1 MYTPS
6 KKEIQMLKQHTRHLY
21 CKINLMDR
29 DFNLIDNLEGV
40 AISCDISIDS
50 TADIR
55 RTFSATIHLDNKT
68 PVSKILSD
76 KWASKFLRLFIGMDS
91 PSNETLWYS
100 KGVYA
105 IAQNSFIYNV
115 SEHTLSINGVDLVA
129 MLDGTLGGELT
140 GSTTKIPIGSDIGNA
155 IVRTFELSEMSDCV
169 VNYWKRT
176 VPYDLEYGAGTTI
189 WSILTELRDLYHP
202 FEMYFDETTF
212 VCKEMATGYDAP
224 LAMSQQDFED
234 LIISENGTLDYNEIK
249 NCVEL
254 WGASCDYNAYAEEGK
269 VIVDTKGDTTTF
281 NVTAANIS
289 SRIEKSPN
297 FAFVSPKTAIGN
309 TVKIKA
315 TVGELKYDEGILY
328 QRNTDKDGKDV
339 PMKGSDIPL
348 DTIIV
353 IKYDSEMKK
362 YYFQGQQQIH
372 VMVKLVDRI
381 PTEDEKALD
390 KKQEGCN
397 DIKYICLTAPD
408 ASDWDYGSHFTIEQL
423 GRRNKILSGNEY
435 EVYDTTTAAMECAE
449 YQHWTMCRLTDGV
462 QLECL
467 LVPWLDVNEKI
478 AFVPRYI
485 NTGEQPIE
493 FMIKSINISLGQGTM
508 TLGLCRYW
516 PYYPYI
522 VQDKY

>member
-1 MYTPS
+1 
-6 KKEIQMLKQHTRHLY
+6 
-21 CKINLMDR
+21 
-29 DFNLIDNLEGV
+29 
-40 AISCDISIDS
+40 
-50 TADIR
+50 
-55 RTFSATIHLDNKT
+55 
-68 PVSKILSD
+68 
-76 KWASKFLRLFIGMDS
+76 
-91 PSNETLWYS
+91 
-100 KGVYA
+100 
-105 IAQNSFIYNV
+105 
-115 SEHTLSINGVDLVA
+115 
-129 MLDGTLGGELT
+129 
-140 GSTTKIPIGSDIGNA
+140 
-155 IVRTFELSEMSDCV
+155 
-169 VNYWKRT
+169 
-176 VPYDLEYGAGTTI
+176 
-189 WSILTELRDLYHP
+189 
-202 FEMYFDETTF
+202 MYFDETTF

-281 NVTAANIS
+281 NVTATNIS
-289 SRIEKSPN
+289 SRVEKSPN
-297 FAFVSPKTAIGN
+297 FAFLSPKTAIGN

-408 ASDWDYGSHFTIEQL
+408 ASD
-423 GRRNKILSGNEY
+423 
-435 EVYDTTTAAMECAE
+435 
-449 YQHWTMCRLTDGV
+449 
-462 QLECL
+462 
-467 LVPWLDVNEKI
+467 
-478 AFVPRYI
+478 
-485 NTGEQPIE
+485 
-493 FMIKSINISLGQGTM
+493 
-508 TLGLCRYW
+508 
-516 PYYPYI
+516 
-522 VQDKY
+522 